1 MTEPW
6 FVTSA
11 EEADRKALASV
22 DQLADAV
29 ARVVMLARA
38 LASRGRVVDLAGLD
52 QQVGLLC
59 ARALDLPP
67 TQGRAA
73 RPRLLGLRAELDA
86 LAAAL
91 RPAEG

>member
-6 FVTSA
+6 FVTSTA
-11 EEADRKALASV
+11 DADRKAFESV

-38 LASRGRVVDLAGLD
+38 LASQGRVVDLAGLD

-59 ARALDLPP
+59 ARALDLQPV
-67 TQGRAA
+67 QGRAV
-73 RPRLLGLRAELDA
+73 RPRLLGLQAELESLAGA
-86 LAAAL
+86 LC
-91 RPAEG
+91 PVDG